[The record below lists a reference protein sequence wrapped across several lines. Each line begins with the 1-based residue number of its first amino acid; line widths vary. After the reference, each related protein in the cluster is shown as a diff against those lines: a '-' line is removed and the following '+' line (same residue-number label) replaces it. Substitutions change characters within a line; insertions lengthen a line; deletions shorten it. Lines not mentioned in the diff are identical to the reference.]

1 VRIPLKPSSAPTD
14 INSMRW
20 RILGVAA
27 TIAATT
33 LTPGAVA
40 LASPGQESEFFSLM
54 NSARA
59 SAGLAPLASDS
70 ALTAYARNHT
80 ATMIASGTIFHS
92 SGLGSITTG
101 WTRMGENVGMGPTP
115 SIIHQAFMASPG
127 HRANILGDY
136 NYAGIG
142 ADTSPDG
149 TIFVTVVFMKKG
161 ETAATTTTTQAP
173 ATTQAPTTSAAV
185 PLPVVNQPAPP
196 APAPRSTATTTAPAA
211 DPAPVAPVVPL
222 LSPPDLCGSQ
232 TSGPICLD

>member
-1 VRIPLKPSSAPTD
+1 
-14 INSMRW
+14 
-20 RILGVAA
+20 
-27 TIAATT
+27 
-33 LTPGAVA
+33 
-40 LASPGQESEFFSLM
+40 M

>member
-1 VRIPLKPSSAPTD
+1 
-14 INSMRW
+14 MRW
-20 RILGVAA
+20 RILGLAA

-70 ALTAYARNHT
+70 ALTAYARSHT

-101 WTRMGENVGMGPTP
+101 WSRMGENVGMGPSP

-142 ADTSPDG
+142 ADTAPDG

-161 ETAATTTTTQAP
+161 TTPATTTTTQAP
-173 ATTQAPTTSAAV
+173 PTTQGPTSTTVA
-185 PLPVVNQPAPP
+185 PLPVVTQPAAP
-196 APAPRSTATTTAPAA
+196 APAPRSTAPTAAPAA
-211 DPAPVAPVVPL
+211 APAAGFAPLATAVPQ
-222 LSPPDLCGSQ
+222 LSPPDLCGSE

>member
-1 VRIPLKPSSAPTD
+1 
-14 INSMRW
+14 MRW
-20 RILGVAA
+20 RILGLAA

-33 LTPGAVA
+33 LTPGTVA

-70 ALTAYARNHT
+70 ALTAYARTHT

-101 WTRMGENVGMGPTP
+101 WSRMGENVGMGPSP
-115 SIIHQAFMASPG
+115 SIIHQAFMASSG

-142 ADTSPDG
+142 ADTAPDG
-149 TIFVTVVFMKKG
+149 TLYVTVVFMKKG
-161 ETAATTTTTQAP
+161 ETATTTTTQAP
-173 ATTQAPTTSAAV
+173 PTTQAQTSTTAA
-185 PLPVVNQPAPP
+185 PLPVVTQPAVS
-196 APAPRSTATTTAPAA
+196 APTPRSTTATPAGGLT
-211 DPAPVAPVVPL
+211 PVATAVPQ
-222 LSPPDLCGSQ
+222 LSTPDLCGSE